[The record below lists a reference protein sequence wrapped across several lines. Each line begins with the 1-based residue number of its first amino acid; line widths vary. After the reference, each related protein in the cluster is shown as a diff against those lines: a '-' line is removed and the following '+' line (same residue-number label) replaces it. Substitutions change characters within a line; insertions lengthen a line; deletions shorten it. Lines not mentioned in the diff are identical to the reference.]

1 MEADKMLD
9 IYIHDYLVK
18 RKLGASARTFKAE
31 AQVVTNRTAI
41 DAPAGFL
48 LEWWS
53 VFWDVFIV
61 RFKSPVSSTTGS
73 YNAVQMM
80 KTLEQQQ
87 QQKGVLQKQQQGDD
101 TQLLRGTT
109 NEVITK
115 QSPGTTNALTKRV
128 YENYPPAQRNP
139 LSEANKTPANTRSSG
154 SFGQHLDAN
163 HSVISNLDTYG
174 DQHSGQIQHSVPG
187 GNLSFFPPLIDQDQQ
202 LRVPQLD
209 QSLTNMMN
217 PSLNFKA
224 AESGADHGV
233 NSLLLK
239 GWPFMGLE
247 QLQSGLI
254 QQQSSTTHLSHP
266 SQQLQQQVH
275 MLLSDQY
282 MDMNQGDLSNFGG
295 NIVLDRDLPV
305 QVGLPLFSLTDSA
318 MLKNTNQSQE
328 QGQRS
333 ALLGKH
339 PENPSSSIQ
348 QQDKSVASGSTT
360 MEVSLLN
367 TSGGDDQ
374 ADVVPLINHGSVDSS
389 VEFFLSDN
397 ADTES
402 TISRC
407 LGTNIA
413 LLEIGTFRSGT
424 VNCCDLSSDGK
435 LIANG
440 EDKKVVLWC
449 TDSQEQKYILEEHS
463 DAITDVRFGPRL
475 PRLASS
481 SLDKTIKIWDVH
493 NPGHSIR
500 CFTGHSASVMSLDF
514 HPTKEDLICSCDN
527 VSTIR
532 YWNIKNGGCAG
543 VSKVGATVVRFQ
555 PNRGKYLA
563 AAVANGVSL
572 IDVETTQTCR
582 YPLKGHIS
590 KIQAICWSSS
600 GEYLASLSE
609 DMVQVWKIGSSGE
622 QQCMHERSVKGKK
635 FRCCT
640 FHPCYPSVLVLG
652 SYQCLE
658 LWHMADNKMMILLE
672 EPVNSLAASR
682 STGLVASAGV
692 NNLIRLWK

>member
-493 NPGHSIR
+493 NIVHHMQAGIRSQLFFSLALLLTLFQHHS
-500 CFTGHSASVMSLDF
+500 MSLVLFDMTQCI
-514 HPTKEDLICSCDN
+514 P
-527 VSTIR
+527 
-532 YWNIKNGGCAG
+532 
-543 VSKVGATVVRFQ
+543 VRARNMFQ
-555 PNRGKYLA
+555 
-563 AAVANGVSL
+563 
-572 IDVETTQTCR
+572 I
-582 YPLKGHIS
+582 
-590 KIQAICWSSS
+590 
-600 GEYLASLSE
+600 
-609 DMVQVWKIGSSGE
+609 
-622 QQCMHERSVKGKK
+622 
-635 FRCCT
+635 
-640 FHPCYPSVLVLG
+640 
-652 SYQCLE
+652 
-658 LWHMADNKMMILLE
+658 
-672 EPVNSLAASR
+672 
-682 STGLVASAGV
+682 
-692 NNLIRLWK
+692 

>member
-493 NPGHSIR
+493 NIVHHMQAGIRSQLFFSLALLLTLFQHHS
-500 CFTGHSASVMSLDF
+500 MSLVLF
-514 HPTKEDLICSCDN
+514 GMTQCIP
-527 VSTIR
+527 
-532 YWNIKNGGCAG
+532 
-543 VSKVGATVVRFQ
+543 VRARNMFQ
-555 PNRGKYLA
+555 
-563 AAVANGVSL
+563 
-572 IDVETTQTCR
+572 I
-582 YPLKGHIS
+582 
-590 KIQAICWSSS
+590 
-600 GEYLASLSE
+600 
-609 DMVQVWKIGSSGE
+609 
-622 QQCMHERSVKGKK
+622 
-635 FRCCT
+635 
-640 FHPCYPSVLVLG
+640 
-652 SYQCLE
+652 
-658 LWHMADNKMMILLE
+658 
-672 EPVNSLAASR
+672 
-682 STGLVASAGV
+682 
-692 NNLIRLWK
+692 